1 MSTHDTITF
10 LGTTY
15 NRSDL
20 PEAII
25 SYIETYNRSITKS
38 SQKTPD
44 DTDFDFRMT
53 QALQMFGDPA
63 VIAGI
68 QLLIDSALNNQP

>member
-1 MSTHDTITF
+1 MASTTITF

-15 NRSDL
+15 NRADL
-20 PEAII
+20 PQTII
-25 SYIETYNRSITKS
+25 NYIETYNRAIAKS
-38 SQKTPD
+38 SQKSPS

-68 QLLIDSALNNQP
+68 QLLIDNAQNQN